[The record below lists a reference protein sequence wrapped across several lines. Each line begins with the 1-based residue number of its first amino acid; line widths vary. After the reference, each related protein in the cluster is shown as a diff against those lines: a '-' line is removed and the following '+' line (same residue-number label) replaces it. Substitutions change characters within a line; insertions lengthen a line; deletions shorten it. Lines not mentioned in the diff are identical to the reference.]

1 MGTRLPVGMVGRRT
15 PSRRMGL
22 SLVGVAAVCCVVA
35 LSTQP
40 ARGDSSVS
48 TIPLAVSG
56 MASSEG
62 KSKTLLNTL
71 ESLFKKNC
79 ELLSKLRVELNDF
92 SDGLES
98 LRELADSKLKGAFAA
113 GGDTGDAAAAE
124 PQQEPDAAEPQQEP
138 EEAASPDSPQEEMPG
153 EPAELERQPSKDE
166 HKVVERQPSSDHD
179 PLLDRQG
186 LRTTNTNSEG
196 GVRGDQPIPLQL
208 KDIRRTISMDDIV
221 LTEDDEQDTKPM
233 DEVCL
238 CLLRSCLPP
247 YARWLTNLCGNQR
260 MTAWLC

>member
-22 SLVGVAAVCCVVA
+22 SLVGVAAVCYVMA

-124 PQQEPDAAEPQQEP
+124 PQEEPG
-138 EEAASPDSPQEEMPG
+138 EAASPDSPEKEIPE

-166 HKVVERQPSSDHD
+166 HTVVERQPSSDHD

-233 DEVCL
+233 DEVCVF

-247 YARWLTNLCGNQR
+247 YARCVKNLCGNQR